1 MATARGST
9 IATATTST
17 STRPAHAGAPEERA
31 DGERDRGGGQR
42 DIDEQTTAGGRV
54 RAWCLD
60 SGEAIPA
67 QNIGAGG
74 NQLGPGKRPQQIH
87 QRGQVA
93 AGQPLAELDAD
104 VAAAAVPALAQGH
117 SGYFQ
122 ADIAGVDDSNAVRLL
137 RLADP
142 RFHLKVQVGLRVMA
156 GHGRQELEA
165 AADPD
170 ERSPGTSAQSF
181 HALGADG
188 PAVIGDPLVFSDR
201 SHGACHTTTLRK
213 TSLPSD
219 PVSWQPARALSAQI
233 DVSEQNPGEVLIAR
247 DQNFPRGSVSLAAGP
262 AHRRASQ
269 WATLSLCS
277 PRSRTAER
285 SCR

>member
-122 ADIAGVDDSNAVRLL
+122 ADIAGSMTAMPSDSSGSPTTL
-137 RLADP
+137 P
-142 RFHLKVQVGLRVMA
+142 PQGPGRVA
-156 GHGRQELEA
+156 GHGRSW
-165 AADPD
+165 
-170 ERSPGTSAQSF
+170 SPGA
-181 HALGADG
+181 
-188 PAVIGDPLVFSDR
+188 
-201 SHGACHTTTLRK
+201 
-213 TSLPSD
+213 
-219 PVSWQPARALSAQI
+219 
-233 DVSEQNPGEVLIAR
+233 
-247 DQNFPRGSVSLAAGP
+247 
-262 AHRRASQ
+262 
-269 WATLSLCS
+269 
-277 PRSRTAER
+277 
-285 SCR
+285 